1 VLAVPLLAEGASGIG
16 ALGVD
21 LNSLIVYLINF
32 GVLLAILYFFA
43 YKKILG
49 VLDQR
54 AGRIKESLDEAER
67 VRIES
72 EERQAELQRAF
83 DEGREESKRLLAES
97 REMAERYREEQA
109 VLAQS
114 EAARFK
120 ESAREDIRRER
131 DAAIEDVRQQFADL
145 AVNAAERI
153 IHRSLD
159 AKTHQSLIEEV
170 LDDGVFGN
178 NPVGGKE

>member
-1 VLAVPLLAEGASGIG
+1 MLAVPLLAEGASGIG

-97 REMAERYREEQA
+97 REMAER
-109 VLAQS
+109 
-114 EAARFK
+114 
-120 ESAREDIRRER
+120 EDIRRER

>member
-1 VLAVPLLAEGASGIG
+1 MLAVPLLAEGSSGIG

-21 LNSLIVYLINF
+21 VNSLIVYLINF

-54 AGRIKESLDEAER
+54 AGRIKDSLDEAER
-67 VRIES
+67 VRGES
-72 EERQAELQRAF
+72 EERQAEMQRTF
-83 DEGREESKRLLAES
+83 DEGREESKRLLAEA
-97 REMAERYREEQA
+97 REMAERYRQEQA
-109 VLAQS
+109 SLAQE

-120 ESAREDIRRER
+120 ESARQDIQRER
-131 DAAIEDVRQQFADL
+131 DAAIDDVRQQFADL
-145 AVNAAERI
+145 TIIAAERV

-159 AKTHQSLIEEV
+159 TKTHQSLIEEV
-170 LDDGVFGN
+170 LDGEALDN
-178 NPVGGKE
+178 AAGGK

>member
-1 VLAVPLLAEGASGIG
+1 MD
-16 ALGVD
+16 ALG
-21 LNSLIVYLINF
+21 INLPGLVTQLVSF
-32 GVLLAILYFFA
+32 AILFA
-43 YKKILG
+43 VLWMLLYKPISKAMGDRSKKIQ
-49 VLDQR
+49 D
-54 AGRIKESLDEAER
+54 SLEA
-67 VRIES
+67 
-72 EERQAELQRAF
+72 ADKA
-83 DEGREESKRLLAES
+83 REEVNSSKEAMEKQIAES
-97 REMAERYREEQA
+97 RAEGQKMIANAKDIADKFKEEELAKAREEINAEKQRA
-109 VLAQS
+109 
-114 EAARFK
+114 EA
-120 ESAREDIRRER
+120 DIQRER